1 MKQTHARGWAVAL
14 LCGLLIPPPAWSTE
28 TLRVGKAGR
37 EAFAFVPSDI
47 GVRTGIFRKH
57 GIDLEISSF
66 GGDARVQQAMTAD
79 GIDIGLGSGPGLA
92 FLVKESRP
100 RASPRWRTR
109 R

>member
-1 MKQTHARGWAVAL
+1 MKLTRPRGWAVAL
-14 LCGLLIPPPAWSTE
+14 LCGLLVAPPAWSAE

-47 GVRTGIFRKH
+47 GARTGIFRKH

-92 FLVKESRP
+92 SSSREFRP